1 MNSGFDVWP
10 DITLDLAGLDALAKD
25 PLFSK
30 GAGPTS
36 VFSFGCNPGIASH
49 FVRHGLT
56 AATGIEDTREA
67 AKAFGLRAV
76 SFNERDTQWGVPG
89 SAGEAKLISTQLDV
103 LYNTWSPGNY
113 LVETGES
120 TVLYAGCPEEVP
132 RLVAHC

>member
-25 PLFSK
+25 EAFTK
-30 GAGPTS
+30 NNGRTS

-56 AATGIEDTREA
+56 VATGISDTRLA

-76 SFNERDTQWGVPG
+76 SFNERDTQWPIRG
-89 SAGEAKLISTQLDV
+89 SAGEKLLKETQV
-103 LYNTWSPGNY
+103 RAWGR
-113 LVETGES
+113 
-120 TVLYAGCPEEVP
+120 GCDDSSVW
-132 RLVAHC
+132 V